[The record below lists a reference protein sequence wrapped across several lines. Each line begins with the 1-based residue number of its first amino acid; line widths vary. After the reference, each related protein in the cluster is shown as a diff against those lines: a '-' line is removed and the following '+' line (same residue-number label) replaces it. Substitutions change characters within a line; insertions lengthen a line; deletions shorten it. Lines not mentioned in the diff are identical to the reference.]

1 MFGGPGTVFSG
12 SPITPAQTF
21 NVAQALGMSGGSAML
36 VNGLMQTIL
45 PNIFGSNMGQFGQF
59 MPQMNLYDQFR
70 QRAAFDMQQQAIS
83 RGTAIDQ
90 RTYEQMFR
98 GFANLAGTPFGMREQ
113 MAARTMAGDMA
124 MFMPMLTQM
133 APDFADRMHG
143 SRGSAAVMAQRIA
156 SGSRYVSDPVTGTVG
171 MRGDTVKAISEQVF
185 NNLFAEGRD
194 LGEMKGVTAG
204 QAGAMFDE
212 MARRGILGSAPR
224 SIRQIAQDQINRRVG
239 PVAPGDLEKTMKDL
253 VDAPDFNDRVQQFEA
268 NRITDKIKAMSGAVA
283 AMKDIFGEN
292 GRSDAPM
299 SELFNALQAVT
310 QNNLSSMNPADVER
324 MVRNASNMA
333 KMTGMGLDSMM
344 ANIGMAG
351 QAGDRYG
358 LNRAFATGIATNS
371 AAFAQAYATNF
382 GGATGFNL
390 MDKEKAMAFSREAQ
404 AAGLNSPF
412 ANSYAA
418 LVRMSEAGIIDPN
431 KHKEVFNYI
440 EQVKAGTAKHMRPE
454 EIGAMLNRNGIRA
467 ADFFTMTS
475 QRNANQAV
483 IFRTPGLSTMAEAGQ
498 VAEAKDMISASF
510 MPNMSTEFGL
520 NNAQAAT
527 MRELITEGLMN
538 MTGDEAGQFSNGNYD
553 FLVKKIKDKFP
564 NINENQIRL
573 AVSKGAGAFGES
585 TKGKS
590 NEVLALVNTSNRAQ
604 AARNRALAEADSAQ
618 QSAFAK
624 FNRGT
629 PMQRFAD
636 VLLGANERTT
646 MQDALFQMLG
656 GVGAADIEMAEAAGI
671 KGHLET
677 AKALNTRSSVR
688 DTQLIAEFLNGDNNR
703 EADVRQIADAY
714 GISMDQIKAMRGK
727 DGKIV
732 TEDIN
737 NRLEVAKRHRMTS
750 LGAQASAGLRMMGL
764 SQAKTDFDRGTINS
778 MTSAAIS
785 GTAKQAGS
793 LAMSMAEALQSD
805 VGMLSM
811 MGKETADYL
820 TRGLTDVGRMSEG
833 MDAGTTAAG
842 VAAAGGVAGVDA
854 IRREALNLGRSR
866 EDVEKSLTG
875 LARSGNIE
883 YKDLLKHVGASA
895 DDIADLDRLGLTK
908 ELQDARAE
916 LAAAGNDPKAKEAA
930 IKKLG
935 AVKAKIARHA
945 QARGYAVESVMGDF
959 KSSLTA
965 DQQAK
970 ARTLLTQQK
979 ALDKQS
985 LDMFGRAT
993 RIAEA
998 SGGAFTVADVM
1009 GGSSEAASEM
1019 IKDVARNLGMELGEA
1034 TRYGLQV
1041 MTPEEMKKEEEK
1053 ITRLKEITAD
1063 PANQL
1068 NKLLKQ
1074 LDPSKTLSDTDV
1086 KRISEAGPGV
1096 KAAVAKTT
1104 ASLDTLTKLGFN
1116 QAQIQE
1122 MFEGKNIDGQTDE
1135 TKRLVKGLDT
1145 NIMNFRKTGF
1155 LDMDKFIKD
1164 RDKKAESST
1173 EARPQVVRFADGT
1186 QFTGTMELTTGGI
1199 VLTPQSP

>member
-1 MFGGPGTVFSG
+1 VNNIQQMFGGPGTVFSG

-21 NVAQALGMSGGSAML
+21 NVAQALGLSGGSAML
-36 VNGLMQTIL
+36 VNGLMQSIL

-70 QRAAFDMQQQAIS
+70 QRAAFDMQQQAMA
-83 RGTAIDQ
+83 RGSALDQ
-90 RTYEQMFR
+90 KTYEQMFR

-113 MAARTMAGDMA
+113 MAAQTMAGDMA
-124 MFMPMLTQM
+124 MFMPMLTQI
-133 APDFADRMHG
+133 APDFVDRMHG
-143 SRGSAAVMAQRIA
+143 SRGSAAVMAQRMA
-156 SGSRYVSDPVTGTVG
+156 AGSRYVSDPVTGTVG
-171 MRGDTVKAISEQVF
+171 MRGDTVKTITE
-185 NNLFAEGRD
+185 
-194 LGEMKGVTAG
+194 
-204 QAGAMFDE
+204 
-212 MARRGILGSAPR
+212 
-224 SIRQIAQDQINRRVG
+224 QDQLNRRVG
-239 PVAPGDLEKTMKDL
+239 PAGPGELERTMQDL
-253 VDAPDFNDRVQQFEA
+253 VEAPDFNDKVQQFEA

-299 SELFNALQAVT
+299 AELFNALQAIT

-324 MVRNASNMA
+324 MVRNAANMS
-333 KMTGMGLDSMM
+333 KMTGMGLDAMM

-390 MDKEKAMAFSREAQ
+390 MDKEKALAFSREAQ

-418 LVRMSEAGIIDPN
+418 LIRMSEAGVIDPN
-431 KHKEVFNYI
+431 KHKEVADYI

-483 IFRTPGLSTMAEAGQ
+483 MFRTPGLAAMSEAGQ
-498 VAEAKDMISASF
+498 VAEAEGMIASSF
-510 MPNMSTEFGL
+510 VPNMVTEFGL
-520 NNAQAAT
+520 NINQAGD
-527 MRELITEGLMN
+527 MRKVITEGLMN
-538 MTGDEAGQFSNGNYD
+538 MTGDEAGQFSTGNYE

-564 NINENQIRL
+564 GIDENQIRL
-573 AVSKGAGAFGES
+573 AVSKGAGSFGERA
-585 TKGKS
+585 KGKG
-590 NEVLALVNTSNRAQ
+590 NEVLALVNTENRAQ
-604 AARNRALAEADSAQ
+604 AARNRAQAEADSRQ

-624 FNRGT
+624 LNRGT

-636 VLLGANERTT
+636 VLLGANKDTT
-646 MQDALFQMLG
+646 IEDALFQMLG
-656 GVGAADIEMAEAAGI
+656 GVGTADLEMAEAAGI
-671 KGHLET
+671 RGDLESAKMLNKRAVAQDEGKITAYLKGNKNLAAEMREIET
-677 AKALNTRSSVR
+677 AYGLTPGQLDTIMR
-688 DTQLIAEFLNGDNNR
+688 D
-703 EADVRQIADAY
+703 
-714 GISMDQIKAMRGK
+714 K
-727 DGKIV
+727 DGKPLS
-732 TEDIN
+732 EKDIISKLN
-737 NRLEVAKRHRMTS
+737 TLRTDRITS
-750 LGAQASAGLRMMGL
+750 LGVHASSGMRLMGL
-764 SQAKTDFDRGTINS
+764 GQAKTDFDRGTIGS

-811 MGKETADYL
+811 MGKETADYI
-820 TRGLTDVGRMSEG
+820 TRGLTDVGKMSEG

-842 VAAAGGVAGVDA
+842 LAAAGRVAGVDA
-854 IRREALNLGRSR
+854 IRREALNLGKSR
-866 EDVEKSLTG
+866 DEVEKG
-875 LARSGNIE
+875 LMTLAKDGKIE
-883 YKDLLKHVGASA
+883 YKDILKNVGASA
-895 DDIADLDRLGLTK
+895 ADIADLDRLGITK

-930 IKKLG
+930 LKKLG

-945 QARGYAVESVMGDF
+945 QSRGYAVESVMGDF
-959 KSSLTA
+959 KSNLTA
-965 DQQAK
+965 NQQAE
-970 ARTLLTQQK
+970 ARKLLSKQK
-979 ALDKQS
+979 DLDKQS
-985 LDMFGRAT
+985 LDMFSRAT

-998 SGGAFTVADVM
+998 SGGTFTVADVM
-1009 GGSSEAASEM
+1009 GDSSGAASEM

-1041 MTPEEMKKEEEK
+1041 MTPEEMKKEEER
-1053 ITRLKEITAD
+1053 IGRLKEIVAD
-1063 PANQL
+1063 PGNQL

-1122 MFEGKNIDGQTDE
+1122 MFEGKNLDNQTDE

-1155 LDMDKFIKD
+1155 LDMDKFIKSQ
-1164 RDKKAESST
+1164 DKKAESST
-1173 EARPQVVRFADGT
+1173 EAKPQVVRFADGT
-1186 QFTGTMELTTGGI
+1186 QFSGTMELTTGAM
-1199 VLTPQSP
+1199 VLTAQNP